1 MKRLLAGLLAVCLTC
16 LCASCGNVFIDGGF
30 QARQSSLS
38 GTVSFVEV
46 NTVISG
52 GMSIE
57 ITFVTFFQNGISSSM
72 NFCGDQSSQFP
83 LNQTVTTNFTPGQ
96 PCATL
101 VIVVIVG

>member
-1 MKRLLAGLLAVCLTC
+1 MKRLLAALLAGCLAC
-16 LCASCGNVFIDGGF
+16 LCASCGNVFIGGGF
-30 QARQSSLS
+30 QPHQSSIS
-38 GTVSFVEV
+38 GTVSFVEL

-52 GMSIE
+52 GTSIE
-57 ITFVTFFQNGISSSM
+57 VTFVTFLQNGISSSM
-72 NFCGDQSSQFP
+72 NFCGDQSGQFP